1 MGSNVE
7 SLFTAT
13 NHDGS
18 LMSIEEIKLESFVIM
33 VAGSDTSAAF
43 ISPFVNNIIQDPEI
57 YAKLVQEIH
66 SFELAG
72 KLSLPV
78 ATFEETNKMEY
89 FIACVK
95 ETLRFSAPVP
105 FIYPRYV
112 SKGGM
117 KINGIWV
124 PEGTEIGANPYV
136 IHRDSATFGADA
148 HVFRPERWLD
158 NEEGAKQMDKY
169 LLSWGYGSRVCLGK
183 NIAQMITQKLCL
195 QVSPH
200 HCLPRFSDTDRR
212 GVPVVPQLS
221 LPVGPSH
228 KALALRKS
236 GHYAILG
243 SMGFH
248 RRPIK
253 ETRAWWCSNKG
264 SEPLNGDSELGK
276 RYQTQSQIAGKGWD
290 SFSPAL
296 S

>member
-18 LMSIEEIKLESFVIM
+18 LMTIEEIKVESFVIM
-33 VAGSDTSAAF
+33 VAGSDTSTAF

-57 YAKLVQEIH
+57 YAKLAQEIH

-136 IHRDSATFGADA
+136 IHRDSATFGAYA
-148 HVFRPERWLD
+148 HLFRPERWLD
-158 NEEGAKQMDKY
+158 DAERAKQMDKY

-195 QVSPH
+195 QVSPY
-200 HCLPRFSDTDRR
+200 HCLPLFYDTDRR

-221 LPVGPSH
+221 LPVGPS
-228 KALALRKS
+228 
-236 GHYAILG
+236 
-243 SMGFH
+243 
-248 RRPIK
+248 
-253 ETRAWWCSNKG
+253 
-264 SEPLNGDSELGK
+264 
-276 RYQTQSQIAGKGWD
+276 
-290 SFSPAL
+290 
-296 S
+296 